1 MPDQD
6 ANSLSFKLVYYGPA
20 QSGKTTNLLRLH
32 DILSP
37 ELKGEVM
44 TMETKDDRTLFFD
57 LLPLGFRAPSGLLI
71 KLRLFTVPGQ
81 VAHDG
86 TRKAVLSRADG
97 IVFVADSDRTQET
110 NNGEAFQS
118 MADNCHRVGLD
129 FEHTPLVV
137 QFNKRDLPGAGRPR
151 RGRCTLRWPSPATGS
166 RPPSSPC
173 CGRSTGATTPSSGWP
188 ATTASVNKPSLPASW
203 GGHEHLRL
211 RPRMAARRTL
221 RCADAGARRPPAGR
235 AAGCRPGHPRP

>member
-1 MPDQD
+1 MPEIEN
-6 ANSLSFKLVYYGPA
+6 NSLTFKLVYYGPA

-32 DILSP
+32 DLLSP

-97 IVFVADSDRTQET
+97 IVFVADSDRSQEI
-110 NNGEAFQS
+110 NNGESFQS
-118 MADNCHRVGLD
+118 LAENCHRVGLD
-129 FEHTPLVV
+129 FEHLPFVV
-137 QFNKRDLPGAGRPR
+137 QFNKCDLPNAVPETEIRERWSAAPWPLVFAVALSGQGVDTSFETLLHALYRHHAESLSLATVHGLSEANFVAGVL
-151 RGRCTLRWPSPATGS
+151 GR
-166 RPPSSPC
+166 
-173 CGRSTGATTPSSGWP
+173 
-188 ATTASVNKPSLPASW
+188 
-203 GGHEHLRL
+203 
-211 RPRMAARRTL
+211 
-221 RCADAGARRPPAGR
+221 
-235 AAGCRPGHPRP
+235 

>member
-1 MPDQD
+1 MSEREN
-6 ANSLSFKLVYYGPA
+6 NSLTFKLVYYGPA

-32 DILSP
+32 EELSP

-71 KLRLFTVPGQ
+71 KFRIFTVPGQ

-110 NNGEAFQS
+110 NNGESFQS
-118 MADNCHRVGLD
+118 LAENCHRVGLD
-129 FEHTPLVV
+129 FEHMPLVV
-137 QFNKRDLPGAGRPR
+137 QFNKCDLPSAVPEAEIRARWSAAPWPLVFAVALNGQGVEPTFEAL
-151 RGRCTLRWPSPATGS
+151 LRALYQRHVEALALATVHGL
-166 RPPSSPC
+166 
-173 CGRSTGATTPSSGWP
+173 
-188 ATTASVNKPSLPASW
+188 N
-203 GGHEHLRL
+203 E
-211 RPRMAARRTL
+211 
-221 RCADAGARRPPAGR
+221 ADFVAGALGR
-235 AAGCRPGHPRP
+235 K

>member
-1 MPDQD
+1 MPESD
-6 ANSLSFKLVYYGPA
+6 AGRLTFKLVYYGPA

-32 DILSP
+32 DQLAP

-71 KLRLFTVPGQ
+71 KFRLFTVPGQ

-97 IVFVADSDRTQET
+97 VVFVADADRAQET

-118 MADNCHRVGLD
+118 LAANCARVGLD
-129 FEHTPLVV
+129 FEDLPMVV
-137 QFNKRDLPGAGRPR
+137 QFNKCDLPTAVPEAEIRE
-151 RGRCTLRWPSPATGS
+151 RWSAAPWPLVFSVALTGQ
-166 RPPSSPC
+166 
-173 CGRSTGATTPSSGWP
+173 GVESTFEALLHAVYRNFAQKLELQSQHGLDEKAF
-188 ATTASVNKPSLPASW
+188 V
-203 GGHEHLRL
+203 
-211 RPRMAARRTL
+211 
-221 RCADAGARRPPAGR
+221 AGALGKAP
-235 AAGCRPGHPRP
+235 